1 MIRRRDAVLGLALAA
16 TACAPNRA
24 PASNS
29 GRRVS
34 AAAPQGRADLP
45 RFFAALAALAG
56 GHRAAPVMV
65 LQIGDSHTANDG
77 FSGRMRELMQ
87 ARFGDAGRGLLP
99 PGIPF
104 RYYRP
109 DGVHVTASGWDL
121 ISSFDSRAAG
131 PFGIT
136 GLRQH
141 SSAIASMTVDVARAG
156 DLGIAT
162 LEFLAQADGGHVDIG
177 FDSGPSALVS
187 TAASSGQAGA
197 PIVWTPLAAPNA
209 LRMNVTTRGNGR
221 VDMLSCQ
228 VGRRNPGV
236 TWSNLGTIG
245 ATADLLSRWDPDI
258 VRAELQRL
266 QPDLIVLAFGTN
278 EGFSRAT
285 DMAAYPATYRAAVDM
300 LRGGAPQADLLLIGP
315 PDGVVRRHAAGAGGC
330 AGGWQEPLNLAHV
343 RAAQRLV
350 AADLGLA
357 YWDWSSGMGGQCTM
371 VAWAA
376 ANPPLA
382 ASDHV
387 HLLHAGYR
395 LTAEA
400 LFARLMAKYETFL
413 AHTQG

>member
-1 MIRRRDAVLGLALAA
+1 VIRRRDAVVGLALAA
-16 TACAPNRA
+16 TACTPNRA

-29 GRRVS
+29 TRGD
-34 AAAPQGRADLP
+34 AAAQGRGDLP
-45 RFFAALAALAG
+45 RFFASLAALAAG
-56 GHRAAPVMV
+56 RRPSPVTV

-99 PGIPF
+99 PAIPF

-109 DGVHVTASGWDL
+109 DGVHVTASGWQL
-121 ISSFDSRAAG
+121 ISSFDARAAG

-141 SSAIASMTVDVARAG
+141 SAGRAAMTVEVQRPG
-156 DLGIAT
+156 DLGLTT
-162 LEFLAQADGGHVDIG
+162 LEFLAQPGGGHADIA
-177 FDSGPSALVS
+177 FDAGPAELVN
-187 TAASSGQAGA
+187 TDVTTQAGA
-197 PIVWTPLAAPNA
+197 PIVWSPLAAPDA
-209 LRMNVTTRGNGR
+209 LRMIVTTRGDGL

-245 ATADLLSRWDPDI
+245 ATVELLSRWDNDI

-278 EGFSRAT
+278 EGFQRAT
-285 DMAAYPATYRAAVDM
+285 DLVTYAAMYRAAVDM
-300 LRGGAPQADLLLIGP
+300 LRSGAPQADLLLIGP
-315 PDGVVRRHAAGAGGC
+315 PDGVVRRHTAGPGGC
-330 AGGWQEPLNLAHV
+330 GGAWQEPQNLAPV
-343 RAAQRLV
+343 RAVQRRV
-350 AADLGLA
+350 AGDLGLA
-357 YWDWSSGMGGQCTM
+357 YWDWSSGMGGSCTM

-400 LFARLMAKYETFL
+400 LFARLMGKYEIFL
-413 AHTQG
+413 SHTQG